1 MRSQAHRIE
10 PEPPLD
16 IVYLVKCLVTLGVI
30 GMALWCAMALGWATV
45 G

>member
-16 IVYLVKCLVTLGVI
+16 LVYLIQCLACLALIFAAFYGAILVGWVVLG
-30 GMALWCAMALGWATV
+30 
-45 G
+45 

>member
-1 MRSQAHRIE
+1 MIRMAHRIE

-16 IVYLVKCLVTLGVI
+16 LVYLVKCLVTLGVI
-30 GMALWCAMALGWATV
+30 GMALYLAILVGWASL